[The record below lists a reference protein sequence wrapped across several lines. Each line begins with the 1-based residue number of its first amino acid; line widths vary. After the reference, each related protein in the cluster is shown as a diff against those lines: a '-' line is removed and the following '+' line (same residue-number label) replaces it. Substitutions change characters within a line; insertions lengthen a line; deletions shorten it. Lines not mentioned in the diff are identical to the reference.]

1 MIIRIEYSLCMLI
14 AMLCGIKSLITS
26 FPSQSKECFSD
37 AVKLLIIGGILL
49 MIDLYFAQH
58 PEILVEFPYLQIF
71 FAE

>member
-1 MIIRIEYSLCMLI
+1 
-14 AMLCGIKSLITS
+14 MLCGIKSLITS